1 MDLWYCFWEP
11 LQGVD
16 FWMQEGQQTIY
27 LDQQRPEVAFGFQNP
42 VSSPL
47 PQSSFG
53 LNTFLTVCDY
63 KDHVFLWLHD
73 NAGNTFLGCNEGAA
87 RADSRII
94 PSRCPSPF
102 LSPVPPMLTQCLG
115 KHPNIKFGHFLTKRE
130 RENTQYVWSI
140 FPPDWTNRNVL
151 TNILYR
157 PENKPFLCSFW
168 IQGVNYTITN
178 M

>member
-1 MDLWYCFWEP
+1 MILFLGTSAGGRFLDAGGTTNYLPRSTKARGCFWLP
-11 LQGVD
+11 G
-16 FWMQEGQQTIY
+16 
-27 LDQQRPEVAFGFQNP
+27 
-42 VSSPL
+42 SSL
-47 PQSSFG
+47 SSFAKKIFWIHFWRFV
-53 LNTFLTVCDY
+53 TTMY
-63 KDHVFLWLHD
+63 DHIFFWLHD
-73 NAGNTFLGCNEGAA
+73 NGGNTFLGCNEGAA

-94 PSRCPSPF
+94 PSHCPSPF

-115 KHPNIKFGHFLTKRE
+115 KHQNTKFGHFLTKRE

-151 TNILYR
+151 TNILCR

-168 IQGVNYTITN
+168 VHRANYTITN

>member
-1 MDLWYCFWEP
+1 
-11 LQGVD
+11 
-16 FWMQEGQQTIY
+16 MQECAQNVLGKRSVGTTNY
-27 LDQQRPEVAFGFQNP
+27 LPKINKSQRLLLASRILYHLLCLKALLVWIHFSLF
-42 VSSPL
+42 V
-47 PQSSFG
+47 
-53 LNTFLTVCDY
+53 TTMY
-63 KDHVFLWLHD
+63 DHIFFSLHD

-94 PSRCPSPF
+94 PSHCPSPF

-115 KHPNIKFGHFLTKRE
+115 KHPNNKFGHFLTKRE